1 MGKTDEELELILDE
15 LLTKALANQLR
26 EKLDNVN
33 TDFENTVVTQRSVNR
48 GTQSQAQKNLKEQFE
63 NLQAH
68 FQEKLTSLEKKQ
80 DKHNNLIER
89 VYHTEKQISVIM
101 EKIKVENHRIDDLEK
116 ERG

>member
-1 MGKTDEELELILDE
+1 MNINAE
-15 LLTKALANQLR
+15 LLLSIV
-26 EKLDNVN
+26 VN
-33 TDFENTVVTQRSVNR
+33 ACAIAYFAGS
-48 GTQSQAQKNLKEQFE
+48 QSQAQKNLKEQFE

-68 FQEKLTSLEKKQ
+68 FQEKLASLEKKQ

>member
-1 MGKTDEELELILDE
+1 MNINAE
-15 LLTKALANQLR
+15 LLLSIV
-26 EKLDNVN
+26 VN
-33 TDFENTVVTQRSVNR
+33 ACAIAYFA
-48 GTQSQAQKNLKEQFE
+48 GAQSQAQKNLKEQFE